1 MDLHNICFH
10 CFQVKGE
17 FEVCPHCGFM
27 EGTTPNEPYLL
38 YPGTILEERY
48 LIGTIL
54 GIGGF
59 GVTYRA
65 WDGKLGIVVAIK
77 EFYPCGLVNRI
88 PGEQNVMLFSG
99 EKQKS
104 FAIQLERFVEEAK
117 NMAKFNGDK
126 NIVNVYDFFQANHTA
141 YIVMEYLEGMT
152 LKEYIANK
160 SGRLSQADALALITG
175 VLEAVKTIHK
185 KDVIH
190 RDISPDN
197 IFILKD
203 QRVKLLD
210 FGAARFSTEDNKEL
224 TQSTVIKMGYAPIE
238 QYRSNMKQ
246 GIWTD
251 IYAIGATLYKIVT
264 GVTPEESV
272 DRVEKDLLIRPS
284 KQGASIDLYVEKAI
298 MKAMAVKP
306 EMRFK
311 SVEQMQAALEM
322 RVLADYPE
330 EELKKRKRI
339 RFAVVMVSILTFL
352 IMGSYVG
359 YQSSVGGKETLAGI
373 DILAGKTTIALPKE
387 DEMAEVYVSL
397 IQEFEEKYPEYTVE
411 VEEAENAVLAG
422 ADTIEH
428 KADLTLLVDSLEI
441 DRYWFTQQYPSF
453 YPQKNVIPLGFD
465 FEVVYGDQITITEIS
480 KKIPEK
486 IESKEEL
493 ELYTQEVGTSAIY
506 LEKGSLL
513 RKVQEK
519 WPGYYCVIPYY
530 EEGSTAVTFTEEWS
544 IREKATKEEKEI
556 AMLFLHFCL
565 SEYSQ
570 NLIHVQKDTAMPV
583 NKKAFD
589 TYIEINPD
597 FEYLNMAMKKFRIR

>member
-322 RVLADYPE
+322 RVLVDYPE
-330 EELKKRKRI
+330 EELKK
-339 RFAVVMVSILTFL
+339 
-352 IMGSYVG
+352 
-359 YQSSVGGKETLAGI
+359 
-373 DILAGKTTIALPKE
+373 
-387 DEMAEVYVSL
+387 
-397 IQEFEEKYPEYTVE
+397 
-411 VEEAENAVLAG
+411 
-422 ADTIEH
+422 
-428 KADLTLLVDSLEI
+428 
-441 DRYWFTQQYPSF
+441 
-453 YPQKNVIPLGFD
+453 
-465 FEVVYGDQITITEIS
+465 
-480 KKIPEK
+480 
-486 IESKEEL
+486 
-493 ELYTQEVGTSAIY
+493 
-506 LEKGSLL
+506 
-513 RKVQEK
+513 
-519 WPGYYCVIPYY
+519 
-530 EEGSTAVTFTEEWS
+530 
-544 IREKATKEEKEI
+544 EKESD
-556 AMLFLHFCL
+556 L
-565 SEYSQ
+565 Q
-570 NLIHVQKDTAMPV
+570 
-583 NKKAFD
+583 
-589 TYIEINPD
+589 
-597 FEYLNMAMKKFRIR
+597 